1 VSEKYEFI
9 DAEYADNRAAEAA
22 DAPTIVQ
29 MCSWLAVSKSGFY
42 EWRSRPASA
51 TAQRRDLL
59 KVKIKALFDASDG
72 TYGYRRIH
80 AQLVRGGEHLGPE
93 LVRRSM
99 RQLGLVACQPRPWR
113 TTTIH
118 GEEVATTPDL
128 VARDFT
134 AQTPGTKLVGDI

>member
-59 KVKIKALFDASDG
+59 KVKIKALFEPPTAPTATGESTPNWCVAASTSAPSWCAG
-72 TYGYRRIH
+72 
-80 AQLVRGGEHLGPE
+80 
-93 LVRRSM
+93 
-99 RQLGLVACQPRPWR
+99 
-113 TTTIH
+113 
-118 GEEVATTPDL
+118 
-128 VARDFT
+128 
-134 AQTPGTKLVGDI
+134 